1 MAYNLSVINEDW
13 VFPNSNFNYVKSSGI
28 VDLLVD
34 FPIECKNYKK
44 TNPNDELY
52 VSFRYSSW
60 DFSIISF
67 QDIFNFGDKFSIDK
81 LYAFGSL
88 LKLKFKNINTSN
100 TYPGGNEF
108 IIYIDIFKKTNNTY
122 QTLETK
128 YIEGKV
134 IISNQAGSV
143 SHNLQTVNFAND
155 QLEITGTSS
164 VSYLMQLSAEIVYQ
178 GVTKEVQLEDVF
190 IKNTAKSDLK
200 GVFQPYIY
208 LSDAQIS
215 EFFEN
220 YKLNIEPASVTISG
234 KFLNE
239 KFEVLQEFSV
249 GTFSFYAGKKANLF
263 NNGDVINRSLNY
275 NTFLTLPYEYQTQDI
290 TLEFQG
296 STKTINKQ
304 SLSAPGKIL
313 QLLFSQR
320 SHDFKKDKSPSFSL
334 GFNNGFATENA
345 LENALSFHL
354 YKEGYVNE
362 ISSYYTVKGYNFPWQ
377 KHGFNIVWLDENNI
391 FRSLPLTGEMSG
403 EKQFKNFLN
412 ENAVNPKNY
421 KAGNTIK
428 DVRKVN
434 TGFILDSETELV
446 INLQKSKHAWFF
458 GDDPSQRIFCVA
470 VNAKVSDVDTNRELI
485 QYDLDLEFYE

>member
-13 VFPNSNFNYVKSSGI
+13 VFPNSNFNYAKSSAF
-28 VDLLVD
+28 VDITED
-34 FPIECKNYKK
+34 FPIESKNYKK
-44 TNPNDELY
+44 SNPTANVY
-52 VSFRYSSW
+52 VQFSYTSDQSQVIEFI
-60 DFSIISF
+60 DTFNFTDNFSIE
-67 QDIFNFGDKFSIDK
+67 K

-88 LKLKFKNINTSN
+88 LKLKFKNINAKSVGNLNFTLTITVKNKIDAS
-100 TYPGGNEF
+100 TY
-108 IIYIDIFKKTNNTY
+108 
-122 QTLETK
+122 ET
-128 YIEGKV
+128 IETINIPGKV
-134 IISNQAGSV
+134 VISNNAGSV

-155 QLEITGTSS
+155 QLQITGTSS

-220 YKLNIEPASVTISG
+220 YKLNIEPAQITISG

-345 LENALSFHL
+345 LENVKSFHL

-403 EKQFKNFLN
+403 EKQIKNYLN

-458 GDDPSQRIFCVA
+458 ADDPSQRIFCVA

>member
-13 VFPNSNFNYVKSSGI
+13 VIPNSNFNYAKSST
-28 VDLLVD
+28 LVD
-34 FPIECKNYKK
+34 VIEDFPLESKNFKKSNPSANVYVQFSYTSDQSQVIEFIDTFNF
-44 TNPNDELY
+44 TDN
-52 VSFRYSSW
+52 
-60 DFSIISF
+60 FSIE
-67 QDIFNFGDKFSIDK
+67 K

-88 LKLKFKNINTSN
+88 LKLKFKNINAKSVGNLNFTLTITVKNKTDAS
-100 TYPGGNEF
+100 TYTT
-108 IIYIDIFKKTNNTY
+108 I
-122 QTLETK
+122 ET
-128 YIEGKV
+128 INIPGKV
-134 IISNQAGSV
+134 VISNVAGSV

-220 YKLNIEPASVTISG
+220 YKLNIEPASVTING

-345 LENALSFHL
+345 LENVKSFHL

-403 EKQFKNFLN
+403 EKQIKNYLN

-470 VNAKVSDVDTNRELI
+470 VNAKVSDVDTNRELV

>member
-13 VFPNSNFNYVKSSGI
+13 VIPNSNFNYAKSST
-28 VDLLVD
+28 LVD
-34 FPIECKNYKK
+34 VIEDFPLESKNYKK
-44 TNPNDELY
+44 SNPTANVY
-52 VSFRYSSW
+52 VQ
-60 DFSIISF
+60 FSYTSDQSQVIEF
-67 QDIFNFGDKFSIDK
+67 VDVFNFADNFSIDK

-88 LKLKFKNINTSN
+88 LKLKFKNINSKTVGN
-100 TYPGGNEF
+100 LNFTLTITVKNKTGTTTY
-108 IIYIDIFKKTNNTY
+108 
-122 QTLETK
+122 ET
-128 YIEGKV
+128 IETINIPGKV
-134 IISNQAGSV
+134 VISNQAGSV

-155 QLEITGTSS
+155 QLQITGTSS
-164 VSYLMQLSAEIVYQ
+164 ISYIMQVKAVILYQ
-178 GVTKEVQLEDVF
+178 GVTKEILLEDVF
-190 IKNTAKSDLK
+190 INGKSTCDLK

-334 GFNNGFATENA
+334 GFNSGFATENA
-345 LENALSFHL
+345 LQNAKSFHL
-354 YKEGYVNE
+354 YKEGYINE
-362 ISSYYTVKGYNFPWQ
+362 IQSYYTVFGYNFPWQ
-377 KHGFNIVWLDENNI
+377 KQGFNIIWLDENNI
-391 FRSLPLTGEMSG
+391 FRSLPLTGDMTG

-446 INLQKSKHAWFF
+446 INLQKSKQAWFF

>member
-34 FPIECKNYKK
+34 FPIESKNYKK
-44 TNPNDELY
+44 SNPTANVY
-52 VSFRYSSW
+52 VQFSYTSDQSQVIEFI
-60 DFSIISF
+60 DTFNFTDNFSIE
-67 QDIFNFGDKFSIDK
+67 K

-88 LKLKFKNINTSN
+88 LKLKFKNINAKSVGNLNFTLTITVKNKTDAS
-100 TYPGGNEF
+100 TYTT
-108 IIYIDIFKKTNNTY
+108 I
-122 QTLETK
+122 ET
-128 YIEGKV
+128 INIPGKV
-134 IISNQAGSV
+134 VISNVAGSV

-178 GVTKEVQLEDVF
+178 GVTKQIQLEDVF
-190 IKNTAKSDLK
+190 IKNTANSDLK

-208 LSDAQIS
+208 LSDAQIT

-220 YKLNIEPASVTISG
+220 YKLNIEPAQITISG

-345 LENALSFHL
+345 LENAKSFHL

-403 EKQFKNFLN
+403 EKQIKNYLN

-458 GDDPSQRIFCVA
+458 ADDPSQRIFCVA
-470 VNAKVSDVDTNRELI
+470 VNAKVSDVDTNRELV

>member
-13 VFPNSNFNYVKSSGI
+13 VFPNSNFNYAKSSGF
-28 VDLLVD
+28 VDIIED
-34 FPIECKNYKK
+34 FPIESKNYKK
-44 TNPNDELY
+44 SNPTANVY
-52 VSFRYSSW
+52 VQFSYTSDQSQVIEFI
-60 DFSIISF
+60 DTFNFTDNFSIE
-67 QDIFNFGDKFSIDK
+67 K

-88 LKLKFKNINTSN
+88 LKLKFKNINSKTVGNLNFILTITVKNKTAES
-100 TYPGGNEF
+100 TYTT
-108 IIYIDIFKKTNNTY
+108 I
-122 QTLETK
+122 ET
-128 YIEGKV
+128 INIPGKV
-134 IISNQAGSV
+134 VISNVAGSV

-345 LENALSFHL
+345 LENVKSFHL

-403 EKQFKNFLN
+403 EKQIKNYLN

>member
-13 VFPNSNFNYVKSSGI
+13 VFPNSNFNYTKSST
-28 VDLLVD
+28 LVD
-34 FPIECKNYKK
+34 VIEDFPLESKNYKK
-44 TNPNDELY
+44 SNPTANVY
-52 VSFRYSSW
+52 VQFSYTSDQSQVIEFIDTFNFTD
-60 DFSIISF
+60 DFSIE
-67 QDIFNFGDKFSIDK
+67 K

-88 LKLKFKNINTSN
+88 LKLKFKNINAKSVGNLNFTLTITVKNRIDASTYTTIETINIPGKVVISN
-100 TYPGGNEF
+100 T
-108 IIYIDIFKKTNNTY
+108 
-122 QTLETK
+122 
-128 YIEGKV
+128 
-134 IISNQAGSV
+134 AGSV

-155 QLEITGTSS
+155 QLQITGTSS
-164 VSYLMQLSAEIVYQ
+164 VSYLMQLSAEIIYQ

-190 IKNTAKSDLK
+190 IKNTANSDLK

-345 LENALSFHL
+345 LENVKSFHL

-377 KHGFNIVWLDENNI
+377 KHGFNIVWLDENNV
-391 FRSLPLTGEMSG
+391 FRSLPLTGDMNG
-403 EKQFKNFLN
+403 EKQIKNYLN

-470 VNAKVSDVDTNRELI
+470 VNAKVSDVDTNRELV

>member
-1 MAYNLSVINEDW
+1 MVTIT
-13 VFPNSNFNYVKSSGI
+13 VKNRTGAEI
-28 VDLLVD
+28 
-34 FPIECKNYKK
+34 FETIE
-44 TNPNDELY
+44 T
-52 VSFRYSSW
+52 
-60 DFSIISF
+60 
-67 QDIFNFGDKFSIDK
+67 
-81 LYAFGSL
+81 
-88 LKLKFKNINTSN
+88 
-100 TYPGGNEF
+100 
-108 IIYIDIFKKTNNTY
+108 IYIDGNVDITDN
-122 QTLETK
+122 
-128 YIEGKV
+128 
-134 IISNQAGSV
+134 AGTIT
-143 SHNLQTVNFAND
+143 HNLESVNFAND
-155 QLEITGTSS
+155 DLFINALSDSAYLLELTSEIT
-164 VSYLMQLSAEIVYQ
+164 YQ
-178 GVTKEVQLEDVF
+178 GKTKEVVLEELFLDG
-190 IKNTAKSDLK
+190 KSSTNLK
-200 GVFQPYIY
+200 GVFQPFIY
-208 LSDAQIS
+208 LTDDQIN
-215 EFFEN
+215 EFFEEF
-220 YKLNIEPASVTISG
+220 KLNIEPATVVITA

-239 KFEVLQEFSV
+239 KFETLQTTSV
-249 GTFSFYAGKKANLF
+249 GIFSFYAGKKANLF

-275 NTFLTLPYEYQTQDI
+275 NTFLALPYEYQTQDI
-290 TLEFQG
+290 AISFQG

-345 LENALSFHL
+345 LKNAKSFHL

-391 FRSLPLTGEMSG
+391 FRSLPLTGDMNG
-403 EKQFKNFLN
+403 EKQIKNYLN

-458 GDDPSQRIFCVA
+458 ADDPSQRIFCVA